1 MPWGYFLLIETFPSW
16 KEDQRAHEIKET
28 HKAQEVNK
36 EIAQYVDVMIGNE
49 EDFESLRGLQRIG
62 PNIFEYNPTP
72 S

>member
-36 EIAQYVDVMIGNE
+36 TYKDQ
-49 EDFESLRGLQRIG
+49 EDPESYKLELVTWPLPQLD
-62 PNIFEYNPTP
+62 E
-72 S
+72 